1 MVRGVTVT
9 TPNVGPYRSSSI
21 PFGIP
26 SSSSMRYQQVYSD
39 PQFAEIGPDGVFI
52 TRIAFDLAV
61 GPGARQF
68 SATISNI
75 QINFSTTTRSSGDL
89 STVFAENV
97 GADDVV
103 VVGPGPLR
111 LSSAGYPGRFD
122 ISIPLTTSFFY
133 DPAAGNLLLDVRNI
147 YSGSSFENHVSDL
160 SGIDL
165 TFDGSSRVSSGTVQS
180 LSGFTDTFGLRTRF
194 EVTPVPKLTISLQSS
209 NLVFSWSDQQDDF
222 TLQQSV
228 IIGSGATWQPT
239 DGTVTTNGP
248 YKEVTLPLDPSASAR
263 FFRLMLPTT
272 SAGSAGIQ
280 AGAKTFIPTNKH

>member
-1 MVRGVTVT
+1 
-9 TPNVGPYRSSSI
+9 
-21 PFGIP
+21 
-26 SSSSMRYQQVYSD
+26 MRYQQVYFD

-122 ISIPLTTSFFY
+122 ISIPLTKSFFY

-165 TFDGSSRVSSGTVQS
+165 TFDGSSRVWSLSVQS
-180 LSGFTDTFGLRTRF
+180 PSGFTDTFGLRTRF
-194 EVTPVPKLTISLQSS
+194 EVTPVPKLTVSLQSG
-209 NLVFSWSDQQDDF
+209 NLVFRWVNQQNGF
-222 TLQQSV
+222 TLQQSAV
-228 IIGSGATWQPT
+228 LGPGADWQPA
-239 DGTVTTNGP
+239 GGIVTTNGA
-248 YKEVTLPLDPSASAR
+248 YMEVTLPLDTNVAAR
-263 FFRLMLPTT
+263 FFRLVLP
-272 SAGSAGIQ
+272 
-280 AGAKTFIPTNKH
+280 PTVLTISGRSNGRSD